1 MGGVVSTKRKGKIK
15 KRAAKK
21 KVSKKVVESYLV
33 KVESRVRFRTEN
45 PVSVEA
51 VISSLRGFDR
61 IVKVHL
67 PKVIEEVTGA
77 KVKEAGLEVSGL
89 EDGSF
94 IEDLTIK
101 LLFKSEE
108 DYNIFLDKIS
118 DVVKSG
124 WTGGTPML
132 KVAIGVLIAALV
144 VGGLGLLPATSD
156 QSGALNNIEGDGN
169 VVFNIGAETYQASA
183 EEIQL
188 AVEKA
193 LGKTSAAR
201 TLQGALDATAPA
213 REQSVGIEVEGYS
226 GPVPIIS
233 DATAA
238 SLPKS
243 VSPSNSSED
252 ASYSDQKVVV
262 RASDYDS
269 ARKGWAGVIPDLVDE
284 RTRIIFA
291 NESDAAGVA
300 FRPEFRADVTVT
312 YSSPVHDKA
321 ILIIIDKVY

>member
-1 MGGVVSTKRKGKIK
+1 MGRKSKVK
-15 KRAAKK
+15 KRLTKGRVNRK
-21 KVSKKVVESYLV
+21 NVEPYPV
-33 KVESRVRFRTEN
+33 NVESRIRFRTES

-61 IVKVHL
+61 IVKIHL

-77 KVKEAGLEVSGL
+77 KVKEASLEVSGL
-89 EDGSF
+89 EDGSL
-94 IEDLTIK
+94 IEDFTIK

-108 DYNIFLDKIS
+108 DYNLFLNNLS
-118 DVVKSG
+118 DAVKSA
-124 WTGGTPML
+124 WEGGTPML
-132 KVAIGVLIAALV
+132 KVAIGVLLAALV
-144 VGGLGLLPATSD
+144 VGGLGLLPSSSD
-156 QSGALNNIEGDGN
+156 QSGALNNIKGDGN
-169 VVFNIGAETYQASA
+169 VVFNIGAEAYQASP
-183 EEIQL
+183 EDIRL

-193 LGKTSAAR
+193 LGKTSSAR

-243 VSPSNSSED
+243 VNPSNNSED
-252 ASYSDQKVVV
+252 ASYSDQLVVV

-291 NESDAAGVA
+291 NEKDALGVA
-300 FRPEFRADVTVT
+300 YRPEFRADVTVT